1 MTRLYLLL
9 ALALSF
15 GTVWA
20 GDYDFEIP
28 EAEKKPYSL
37 GGRLESRYIYHKHDE
52 DTARYHLNTFT
63 KDYDPGAD
71 THEGQSLAELTAT
84 YRHGILQAN
93 ILSHHQYGFAEGTE
107 DEWDHLLYEGY
118 FSLTATPQLTV
129 DGGKKSILWGKKGY
143 AWNPAGFINRPKDP
157 DDPALSL
164 EGRTLLGFDFI
175 KSFSGT
181 AGSLT
186 NMGLT
191 ALVLPVIEEWANEEL
206 GQEGDLNT
214 ALKLYLLW
222 HDTDI
227 DFIYFDGPEQYTSLG
242 MDFSKNLA
250 ENIEVHG
257 EAAWRQDVPRVV
269 VHADGGISKSRKD
282 QYSFLLGMRYLNTH
296 DTTFIT
302 EYYHNGAGYDT
313 NELDA
318 FFDYQDSAIDA
329 WEATNETTAIQRA
342 AQVTGPYYRQRNF
355 GRDYGYFKVSQ
366 KEPFDILYLTPW
378 VAVILNL
385 HDASFN
391 IQPGLTWTPI
401 TNLELN
407 LRAGIPLGGAG
418 TEFGEKVDVFRPEI
432 WARYYF

>member
-9 ALALSF
+9 LLALSF
-15 GTVWA
+15 GTAWA

-28 EAEKKPYSL
+28 EAEKKPYEL
-37 GGRLESRYIYHKHDE
+37 GGRLESRYIYHRHNE
-52 DTARYHLNTFT
+52 DAVRYYLNTFMI
-63 KDYDPGAD
+63 DNDPGAD
-71 THEGQSLAELTAT
+71 THEGQALAELTAT
-84 YRHGILQAN
+84 YRQGMLQAN
-93 ILSHHQYGFAEGTE
+93 LLTHHQYEVEEDTE
-107 DEWDHLLYEGY
+107 DEWDHVLYEGY
-118 FSLTATPQLTV
+118 LSLTPTPYMTI
-129 DGGKKSILWGKKGY
+129 DAGKKRILWGKGY
-143 AWNPAGFINRPKDP
+143 AWNPVGFINRPKDP

-175 KSFSGT
+175 KSFSGG

-191 ALVLPVIEEWANEEL
+191 ALVLPVVADWANEAL

-227 DFIYFDGPEQYTSLG
+227 DLIYFDGPEQLTSLG

-257 EAAWRQDVPRVV
+257 EAAWRQDAPRVV
-269 VHADGGISKSRKD
+269 VLADGSVSQSRKD
-282 QYSFLLGMRYLNTH
+282 QYNFLLGMRYLNAL

-302 EYYHNGAGYDT
+302 EYYHNGAGYDAD
-313 NELDA
+313 EMDA
-318 FFDYQDSAIDA
+318 FFDYQDTAIEA
-329 WEATNETTAIQRA
+329 WKTTNETTAIQRA
-342 AQVTGPYYRQRNF
+342 AQITRPYYNQRNF
-355 GRDYGYFKVSQ
+355 GRDYGYLKVSQ

-378 VAVILNL
+378 VAIILNL

-391 IQPGLTWTPI
+391 LQPGLTWTPI

-407 LRAGIPLGGAG
+407 LRAGIPLGPTG
-418 TEFGEKVDVFRPEI
+418 TEFGEKADTFRPEI